1 MKVSVSFIKS
11 KYNERET
18 IRFIDQTNADYL
30 HVDVMD
36 GKFVTEKNYTFGQIK
51 EYVKETSKKLDVHLM
66 CENPHKYI
74 KDFALL
80 NTEYLI
86 FHLETVNNPE
96 EIINEIHSYG
106 IKCGIS
112 IKPDTEVI
120 KLKPYLEKIE
130 QVLVM
135 SVEPGAGGQ
144 EFMPEIIQKIDDLKT
159 LGLTNFLISVDGGIN
174 ESTID
179 YVRNADMVVS
189 GSFVCLS
196 DNYQEQI
203 NKLR

>member
-1 MKVSVSFIKS
+1 M
-11 KYNERET
+11 
-18 IRFIDQTNADYL
+18 
-30 HVDVMD
+30 
-36 GKFVTEKNYTFGQIK
+36 
-51 EYVKETSKKLDVHLM
+51 
-66 CENPHKYI
+66 
-74 KDFALL
+74 L

-144 EFMPEIIQKIDDLKT
+144 EFMPEMIQRLMI
-159 LGLTNFLISVDGGIN
+159 
-174 ESTID
+174 
-179 YVRNADMVVS
+179 
-189 GSFVCLS
+189 
-196 DNYQEQI
+196 
-203 NKLR
+203 